1 MNKFIIIHNIYHSQ
15 YVFIS
20 ISYYLNFLKILE
32 DKLHK
37 INKIMRDV
45 YQLSSTNKINT
56 KYKIQSHIS
65 YKFIII
71 MDFYNKNYFVQHVL
85 QVTRYV

>member
-45 YQLSSTNKINT
+45 Y
-56 KYKIQSHIS
+56 
-65 YKFIII
+65 
-71 MDFYNKNYFVQHVL
+71 
-85 QVTRYV
+85 